1 MRVATA
7 HTYDKAIESL
17 QKRQADMANAQ
28 TQLTTGKKIN
38 VPSDDPIA
46 AARAERALSS
56 IGRADANQRALDASR
71 NVLQIAESS
80 MADAVELI
88 QQAREA
94 LVASGN
100 ASYTDAERA
109 SVTKKLQNIRTQLLT
124 VANRSDGGGGYIFGG
139 QGSASPPFVDAIG
152 GVQFVGQGG
161 EAKAPAGE
169 TMNLTVDGQNVWLK
183 APAGNGVFVTDRAPT
198 NTGSAWI
205 NAGSISDP
213 TVNPYL
219 AGTSTAQY
227 TIDFQVGPGGTTY
240 TIDGGAPIA
249 YQDGKSITIDGMSF
263 TIKGA
268 PANGD
273 QFTINPSTKSLSVF
287 DALDRAISTLSSTN
301 QNNGVITQA
310 VNRGISDM
318 DSALSTMQGA
328 RSEVGETLTRLDGA
342 EGRITASKLAA
353 QTERS
358 NAEDLDMT
366 SAISEFQAKQ
376 NGYSAALQS
385 YAMVQK
391 MSLFQYLNV

>member
-139 QGSASPPFVDAIG
+139 QGSAAPPFVDAIG
-152 GVQFVGQGG
+152 GVQFIGQGG

-169 TMNLTVDGQNVWLK
+169 SMNLSVDGENVWLK

-205 NAGSISDP
+205 NAGAVSDP

-219 AGTSTAQY
+219 AGVSTAPY
-227 TIDFQVGPGGTTY
+227 AIDFQVAAGVTTY
-240 TIDGGAPIA
+240 TINGGPQIP

-310 VNRGISDM
+310 VNKGISDM
-318 DSALSTMQGA
+318 DSALSRMQGA